1 MLLGSALPLM
11 PGANNYVGGLL
22 GLGVG
27 SLKVYFHQLRKESIG
42 DDPERSWDDE
52 ANTFGKDY
60 FFSEG

>member
-1 MLLGSALPLM
+1 M